1 MLDQEY
7 TMFIIAIV
15 VIVWGAVAV
24 AYWYEN
30 TQYKKSSYGKQSKK
44 SFLQIINN
52 QGARGEYRT
61 SQILETATFENKLLF
76 NLNYSRNS
84 I

>member
-1 MLDQEY
+1 MLSQEY
-7 TMFIIAIV
+7 TMFIIAII

-30 TQYKKSSYGKQSKK
+30 TQYKKSSYGRQSKK

-61 SQILETATFENKLLF
+61 
-76 NLNYSRNS
+76 
-84 I
+84 